1 MDNSKINMHKR
12 MAMGQK
18 PTGMKRGGMKQ
29 GYKAREDESLGMRTG
44 KAAGKKASMKDRRN
58 ESYGKFGRRPN
69 QKINKMMGGGMG
81 GRTGD
86 MMYSRGYGVGEKSK
100 RMPTMLQDRGAM
112 KAGGEA
118 KRRKTSKKGR
128 MGNPSKRI
136 TGTRPNRPINP
147 TNPGFPYRP
156 RPMQKMG
163 GGVAE
168 AARKVRASAMK
179 KGGLKAVDKQKN
191 PGLAKLPT
199 KVRNK
204 MGYMKKGG
212 RTNTRRMN
220 RLEELGRVDSERART
235 SKGRRNLKAEK
246 RRIVRELK
254 K

>member
-18 PTGMKRGGMKQ
+18 PTGMKKGAMAKSRL
-29 GYKAREDESLGMRTG
+29 AER
-44 KAAGKKASMKDRRN
+44 MKDKDKVSARDMARASKMRR
-58 ESYGKFGRRPN
+58 
-69 QKINKMMGGGMG
+69 GGMG

-100 RMPTMLQDRGAM
+100 RMPTMI
-112 KAGGEA
+112 KKGGEA
-118 KRRKTSKKGR
+118 KKKKAMRGTMKPARRV
-128 MGNPSKRI
+128 
-136 TGTRPNRPINP
+136 TGTNPNRPINP
-147 TNPGFPYRP
+147 TNPGFPFIPQKP
-156 RPMQKMG
+156 RPNQKRKMMG

-168 AARKVRASAMK
+168 AARKVRASGMK
-179 KGGLKAVDKQKN
+179 KGGLKPVDREKN

-199 KVRNK
+199 RVRNK

-212 RTNTRRMN
+212 SPNTRRMN
-220 RLEELGRVDSERART
+220 RLEELGRVDAERAKTRR
-235 SKGRRNLKAEK
+235 GRKNLKQEK